1 MIVTMRVLWRE
12 AASVLARCRL
22 KRNDKLEEANARLR
36 LALSSAMTLDRSF
49 CMYAINSAIIARV
62 SRLGF
67 RLSDSRH
74 AREIVPTSRVDE
86 RAEERDSGNAT
97 PVSGEQ
103 SAIFHG
109 ILLRA
114 RRATVS
120 LADNQTRKFVIAF
133 TRLSGAFCAIS
144 QQREHLG
151 IFLDE
156 PL

>member
-1 MIVTMRVLWRE
+1 
-12 AASVLARCRL
+12 
-22 KRNDKLEEANARLR
+22 
-36 LALSSAMTLDRSF
+36 MTLDRSF

-86 RAEERDSGNAT
+86 RAEDRDSGNAT

-120 LADNQTRKFVIAF
+120 LADNQSRKFVIAF

-144 QQREHLG
+144 QQRELG
-151 IFLDE
+151 ILASSSTNHCSAELVHGLIETTIQSWTRHYHSRARARMEAARDG
-156 PL
+156 